1 MTMKFKDEIDK
12 DVENLKNEY
21 FNAVRNEEDQEVVE
35 NKYAEYMNAF
45 SQSLHDKVLKE
56 ARDEVHNTTTDKQ
69 VRMNRGENILTAEEN
84 RFFSNLVEDEAN
96 LDTYKEELILP
107 ESTVLRVFEDMQ
119 EQRPL
124 LSKINFQ
131 LAGVK
136 TRIIAGDPDGAAMW
150 GEIFGKIQGQIQAN
164 FKEYTFS
171 QNKLTAFAIVPKD
184 LLAFGPEWIERYV
197 RMQLAEAMGT
207 KLEEGI
213 VKGNGSV
220 QNQPVGLIK
229 DMVKDDDGNITSV
242 ADKTEKGTLTFADAK
257 TTVLELSK
265 LMNSLSV
272 KENGKRINVSGKVS
286 LLVNPD
292 QLFAIQAKYTIQ
304 NATGQ
309 WVTSLPFN
317 LDIVPSEFV
326 ETGKIIAF
334 VPSRYYAMYKGAT
347 QVREYGEV
355 LALEDA
361 NVYIAK
367 QYAHGMPDDNKVA
380 EVYTFEEV
388 TVTEDAPEE
397 TPEDVGA

>member
-1 MTMKFKDEIDK
+1 MTMKFKDSINK

-21 FNAVRNEEDQEVVE
+21 FEAVRNDADSETIE
-35 NKYAEYMNAF
+35 NKYAEYMAAF
-45 SQSLHDKVLKE
+45 SSNLHD
-56 ARDEVHNTTTDKQ
+56 
-69 VRMNRGENILTAEEN
+69 NILKDAREEALN
-84 RFFSNLVEDEAN
+84 ANTDEQVLMKRGQNVLTSEEKRFFTNLVEDDAN
-96 LDTYKEELILP
+96 LDTYKEEIILP
-107 ESTVLRVFEDMQ
+107 ETTVSRVFEDMQ
-119 EQRPL
+119 SERPL

-131 LAGVK
+131 IAGIK

-164 FKEYTFS
+164 FREYTFS

-184 LLAFGPEWIERYV
+184 LLDFGPEWVERYV
-197 RMQLAEAMGT
+197 RLQLAEAMGA

-213 VKGNGSV
+213 VKGNGPV

-229 DMVKDDDGNITSV
+229 NMVKDESGNITSV
-242 ADKTEKGTLTFADAK
+242 KDKTEKGKLTFADAK
-257 TTVLELSK
+257 TTVTELSN

-304 NATGQ
+304 NANGQ

-317 LDIVPSEFV
+317 LDILPSEFV
-326 ETGKIIAF
+326 EKGKIIAF

-347 QVREYGEV
+347 QIREYGEV

-380 EVYTFEEV
+380 EVYSFSDVVASDSEES
-388 TVTEDAPEE
+388 
-397 TPEDVGA
+397 DVGA

>member
-1 MTMKFKDEIDK
+1 MVVKFKDDIENNVDK
-12 DVENLKNEY
+12 LKNEY
-21 FNAVRNEEDQEVVE
+21 FEAVRNDADPETIE
-35 NKYAEYMNAF
+35 NKYAEYMAAF
-45 SQSLHDKVLKE
+45 SSNLHD
-56 ARDEVHNTTTDKQ
+56 
-69 VRMNRGENILTAEEN
+69 NILKDAREEALN
-84 RFFSNLVEDEAN
+84 ANTDEQVLMKRGQNVLTSEEKRFFTNLVEDDAN
-96 LDTYKEELILP
+96 LDTYKEEIILP
-107 ESTVLRVFEDMQ
+107 ETTVSRVFEDMQ
-119 EQRPL
+119 SERPL

-131 LAGVK
+131 IAGIK

-164 FKEYTFS
+164 FREYTFS

-184 LLAFGPEWIERYV
+184 LLDFGPEWVERYV
-197 RMQLAEAMGT
+197 RLQLAEAMGA

-213 VKGNGSV
+213 VKGNGPV

-229 DMVKDDDGNITSV
+229 DMVKDDSGNITSV
-242 ADKTEKGTLTFADAK
+242 KDKTEKGKLTFADAK
-257 TTVLELSK
+257 TTVTELSN

-272 KENGKRINVSGKVS
+272 KEDGKRINISGKVS

-292 QLFAIQAKYTIQ
+292 QLFAIQAKYTVQ
-304 NATGQ
+304 NANGQ

-317 LDIVPSEFV
+317 LDILPSEFV
-326 ETGKIIAF
+326 EKGKIIAF

-347 QVREYGEV
+347 QIREYGEV

-380 EVYTFEEV
+380 EVYSFS
-388 TVTEDAPEE
+388 
-397 TPEDVGA
+397 DVVVAESDESDLSA

>member
-1 MTMKFKDEIDK
+1 MVVKFKDDIENNVDK
-12 DVENLKNEY
+12 LKNEY
-21 FNAVRNEEDQEVVE
+21 FEAVRNDADPETIE
-35 NKYAEYMNAF
+35 NKYAEYMAAF
-45 SQSLHDKVLKE
+45 SSNLHD
-56 ARDEVHNTTTDKQ
+56 
-69 VRMNRGENILTAEEN
+69 NILKDAREEALN
-84 RFFSNLVEDEAN
+84 ANTDEQVLMKRGQNVLTSEEKRFFTNLVEDDAN
-96 LDTYKEELILP
+96 LDTYKEEIILP
-107 ESTVLRVFEDMQ
+107 ETTVSRVFEDMQ
-119 EQRPL
+119 SERPL

-131 LAGVK
+131 IAGIK

-164 FKEYTFS
+164 FREYTFS

-184 LLAFGPEWIERYV
+184 LLDFGPEWVERYV
-197 RMQLAEAMGT
+197 RLQLAEAMGA

-213 VKGNGSV
+213 VKGNGPV

-229 DMVKDDDGNITSV
+229 DMVKDDSGNITSV
-242 ADKTEKGTLTFADAK
+242 KDKTEKGKLTFADAK
-257 TTVLELSK
+257 TTVTELSN

-272 KENGKRINVSGKVS
+272 KEDGKRINISGKVS

-304 NATGQ
+304 NANGQ

-317 LDIVPSEFV
+317 LDILPSEFV
-326 ETGKIIAF
+326 EKGKIIAF

-347 QVREYGEV
+347 QIREYGEV

-367 QYAHGMPDDNKVA
+367 QYAHGMPDDDKVA
-380 EVYTFEEV
+380 EVYSFS
-388 TVTEDAPEE
+388 
-397 TPEDVGA
+397 DVVVAESDESDLSA

>member
-1 MTMKFKDEIDK
+1 
-12 DVENLKNEY
+12 LKNEY
-21 FNAVRNEEDQEVVE
+21 FEAVRNDADPETIE
-35 NKYAEYMNAF
+35 NKYAEYMAAF
-45 SQSLHDKVLKE
+45 SSNLHD
-56 ARDEVHNTTTDKQ
+56 
-69 VRMNRGENILTAEEN
+69 NILKDAREEALN
-84 RFFSNLVEDEAN
+84 ANTDEQVLMKRGQNVLTSEEKRFFTNLVEDDAN
-96 LDTYKEELILP
+96 LDTYKEEIILP
-107 ESTVLRVFEDMQ
+107 ETTVSRVFEDMQ
-119 EQRPL
+119 SERPL

-131 LAGVK
+131 IAGIK

-164 FKEYTFS
+164 FREYTFS

-184 LLAFGPEWIERYV
+184 LLDFGPEWVERYV
-197 RMQLAEAMGT
+197 RLQLAEAMGA

-213 VKGNGSV
+213 VKGNGPV

-229 DMVKDDDGNITSV
+229 DMVKDDSGNITSV
-242 ADKTEKGTLTFADAK
+242 KDKTEKGKLTFADAK
-257 TTVLELSK
+257 TTVTELSN

-272 KENGKRINVSGKVS
+272 KEDGKRINISGKVS

-304 NATGQ
+304 NANGQ

-317 LDIVPSEFV
+317 LDILPSEFV
-326 ETGKIIAF
+326 EKGKIIAF

-347 QVREYGEV
+347 QIREYGEV

-380 EVYTFEEV
+380 EVYSFS
-388 TVTEDAPEE
+388 
-397 TPEDVGA
+397 DVVVAESDESDLSA

>member
-1 MTMKFKDEIDK
+1 M
-12 DVENLKNEY
+12 
-21 FNAVRNEEDQEVVE
+21 
-35 NKYAEYMNAF
+35 
-45 SQSLHDKVLKE
+45 QSE
-56 ARDEVHNTTTDKQ
+56 
-69 VRMNRGENILTAEEN
+69 
-84 RFFSNLVEDEAN
+84 
-96 LDTYKEELILP
+96 
-107 ESTVLRVFEDMQ
+107 
-119 EQRPL
+119 RPL

-131 LAGVK
+131 IAGIK

-164 FKEYTFS
+164 FREYTFS

-184 LLAFGPEWIERYV
+184 LLDFGPEWVERYV
-197 RMQLAEAMGT
+197 RLQLAEAMGA

-213 VKGNGSV
+213 VKGNGPV

-229 DMVKDDDGNITSV
+229 DMVKDESGNITSV
-242 ADKTEKGTLTFADAK
+242 KDKTEKGKLTFADAK
-257 TTVLELSK
+257 TTVTELSN

-272 KENGKRINVSGKVS
+272 KENGKRINISGKVS

-304 NATGQ
+304 NANGQ

-317 LDIVPSEFV
+317 LDILPSEFV
-326 ETGKIIAF
+326 EKGKIIAF

-347 QVREYGEV
+347 QIREYGEV

-380 EVYTFEEV
+380 EVYSFSDVVASDSEES
-388 TVTEDAPEE
+388 
-397 TPEDVGA
+397 DVGA

>member
-1 MTMKFKDEIDK
+1 MVVKFKNDIKNNVDE
-12 DVENLKNEY
+12 LKNEY
-21 FNAVRNEEDQEVVE
+21 FEAVRNDADPETIE
-35 NKYAEYMNAF
+35 NKYSEYMAAF
-45 SQSLHDKVLKE
+45 SSNLYDDILKE
-56 ARDEVHNTTTDKQ
+56 AREEVSNANADEQVLMKRGHN
-69 VRMNRGENILTAEEN
+69 VLTSEEK
-84 RFFSNLVEDEAN
+84 RFFTNLVEDDAN
-96 LDTYKEELILP
+96 LDTYKEEIILP
-107 ESTVLRVFEDMQ
+107 ETTVSRVFEDMQ
-119 EQRPL
+119 SERPL

-131 LAGVK
+131 IAGIK

-164 FKEYTFS
+164 FREYTFS

-184 LLAFGPEWIERYV
+184 LLDFGPEWVERYV
-197 RMQLAEAMGT
+197 RLQLAEAMGA

-213 VKGNGSV
+213 VKGNGPV

-229 DMVKDDDGNITSV
+229 DMVKDESGNITSV
-242 ADKTEKGTLTFADAK
+242 KDKTEKGKLTFADAK
-257 TTVLELSK
+257 TTVTELSK

-304 NATGQ
+304 NANGQ

-317 LDIVPSEFV
+317 LDILPSEFV
-326 ETGKIIAF
+326 EKEKIIAF

-347 QVREYGEV
+347 QIREYGEV

-380 EVYTFEEV
+380 EIYSFS
-388 TVTEDAPEE
+388 
-397 TPEDVGA
+397 DVVVSESDSSDVSA

>member
-1 MTMKFKDEIDK
+1 MTMKFKDSINK

-21 FNAVRNEEDQEVVE
+21 FEAVRNDADSETIE
-35 NKYAEYMNAF
+35 NKYAEYMAAF
-45 SQSLHDKVLKE
+45 SSNLHD
-56 ARDEVHNTTTDKQ
+56 
-69 VRMNRGENILTAEEN
+69 NILKDAREEALN
-84 RFFSNLVEDEAN
+84 ANTDEQVLMKRGQNVLTSEEKRFFTNLVEDDAN
-96 LDTYKEELILP
+96 LDTYKEEIILP
-107 ESTVLRVFEDMQ
+107 ETTVSRVFEDMQ
-119 EQRPL
+119 SERPL

-131 LAGVK
+131 IAGIK

-164 FKEYTFS
+164 FREYTFS

-184 LLAFGPEWIERYV
+184 LLDFGPEWVERYV
-197 RMQLAEAMGT
+197 RLQLAEAMGA

-213 VKGNGSV
+213 VKGNGPV

-229 DMVKDDDGNITSV
+229 DMVKYESGNITSV
-242 ADKTEKGTLTFADAK
+242 KDKTEKGKLTFVDAK
-257 TTVLELSK
+257 TTVTELSN

-272 KENGKRINVSGKVS
+272 KENGKRINISGKVS

-304 NATGQ
+304 NANGQ

-317 LDIVPSEFV
+317 LDILPSEFV
-326 ETGKIIAF
+326 EKGKIIAF

-347 QVREYGEV
+347 QIREYGEV

-380 EVYTFEEV
+380 EVYSFSDVVASDSEES
-388 TVTEDAPEE
+388 
-397 TPEDVGA
+397 DVGA

>member
-1 MTMKFKDEIDK
+1 MTMKFKDSINK

-21 FNAVRNEEDQEVVE
+21 FEAVRNDADSETIE
-35 NKYAEYMNAF
+35 NKYAEYMAAF
-45 SQSLHDKVLKE
+45 SSNLHD
-56 ARDEVHNTTTDKQ
+56 
-69 VRMNRGENILTAEEN
+69 NILKDAREEALN
-84 RFFSNLVEDEAN
+84 ANTDEQVLMKRGQNVLTSEEKRFFTNLVEDDAN
-96 LDTYKEELILP
+96 LDTYKEEIILP
-107 ESTVLRVFEDMQ
+107 ETTVSRVFEDMQ
-119 EQRPL
+119 SERPL

-131 LAGVK
+131 IAGIK

-150 GEIFGKIQGQIQAN
+150 GEIFGKIQGQIQAE
-164 FKEYTFS
+164 FREYTFS

-184 LLAFGPEWIERYV
+184 LLDFGPEWVERYV
-197 RMQLAEAMGT
+197 RLQLAEAMGA

-213 VKGNGSV
+213 VKGNGPV

-229 DMVKDDDGNITSV
+229 DMVKDDSGNITSV
-242 ADKTEKGTLTFADAK
+242 KDKTEKGKLTFADAK
-257 TTVLELSK
+257 TTVTELSN

-272 KENGKRINVSGKVS
+272 KENGKRINISGKVS

-304 NATGQ
+304 NANGQ

-317 LDIVPSEFV
+317 LDILPSEFV
-326 ETGKIIAF
+326 EKGKIIAF

-347 QVREYGEV
+347 QIREYGEV

-380 EVYTFEEV
+380 EVYSFSDVVASDSEES
-388 TVTEDAPEE
+388 
-397 TPEDVGA
+397 DVGA

>member
-1 MTMKFKDEIDK
+1 MVVKFKDDIENNVDK
-12 DVENLKNEY
+12 LKNEY
-21 FNAVRNEEDQEVVE
+21 FEAVRNDADPETIE
-35 NKYAEYMNAF
+35 NKYAEYMAAF
-45 SQSLHDKVLKE
+45 SSNLHD
-56 ARDEVHNTTTDKQ
+56 
-69 VRMNRGENILTAEEN
+69 NILKDAREEALN
-84 RFFSNLVEDEAN
+84 ANTDEQVLMKRGQNVLTSEEKRFFTNLVEDDAN
-96 LDTYKEELILP
+96 LDTYKEEIILP
-107 ESTVLRVFEDMQ
+107 ETTVSRVFEDMQ
-119 EQRPL
+119 SERPL

-131 LAGVK
+131 IAGIK

-164 FKEYTFS
+164 FHEYTFS

-184 LLAFGPEWIERYV
+184 LLDFGPEWVERYV
-197 RMQLAEAMGT
+197 RLQLAEAMGA

-213 VKGNGSV
+213 VKGNGPV

-229 DMVKDDDGNITSV
+229 DMVKDDSGNITSV
-242 ADKTEKGTLTFADAK
+242 KDKTEKGKLTFADAK
-257 TTVLELSK
+257 TTVTELSN

-272 KENGKRINVSGKVS
+272 KEDGKRINISGKVS

-304 NATGQ
+304 NANGQ

-317 LDIVPSEFV
+317 LDILPSEFV
-326 ETGKIIAF
+326 EKGKIIAF

-347 QVREYGEV
+347 QIREYGEV

-380 EVYTFEEV
+380 EVYSFS
-388 TVTEDAPEE
+388 
-397 TPEDVGA
+397 DVVVAESDESDLSA

>member
-1 MTMKFKDEIDK
+1 MTMKFKDSINK

-21 FNAVRNEEDQEVVE
+21 FEAVRNDADSETIE
-35 NKYAEYMNAF
+35 NKYAEYMAAF
-45 SQSLHDKVLKE
+45 SSNLHD
-56 ARDEVHNTTTDKQ
+56 
-69 VRMNRGENILTAEEN
+69 NILKDAREEALN
-84 RFFSNLVEDEAN
+84 ANTDEQVLMKRGQNVLTSEEKRFFTNLVEDDAN
-96 LDTYKEELILP
+96 LDAYKEEIILP
-107 ESTVLRVFEDMQ
+107 ETTVSRVFEDMQ
-119 EQRPL
+119 SERPL

-131 LAGVK
+131 IAGIK

-164 FKEYTFS
+164 FREYTFS

-184 LLAFGPEWIERYV
+184 LLDFGPEWVERYV
-197 RMQLAEAMGT
+197 RLQLAEAMGA

-213 VKGNGSV
+213 VKGNGPV

-229 DMVKDDDGNITSV
+229 DMVKDDSGNITSV
-242 ADKTEKGTLTFADAK
+242 KDKTEKGKLTFADAK
-257 TTVLELSK
+257 TTVTELSN

-272 KENGKRINVSGKVS
+272 KEDGKRINISGKVS

-304 NATGQ
+304 NANGQ

-317 LDIVPSEFV
+317 LDILPSEFV
-326 ETGKIIAF
+326 EKGKIIAF

-347 QVREYGEV
+347 QIREYGEV

-380 EVYTFEEV
+380 EVYSFSDVVASDSEES
-388 TVTEDAPEE
+388 
-397 TPEDVGA
+397 DVGA

>member
-1 MTMKFKDEIDK
+1 MTMKFKDSINK

-21 FNAVRNEEDQEVVE
+21 FEAVRNDADSETIE
-35 NKYAEYMNAF
+35 NKYAEYMAAF
-45 SQSLHDKVLKE
+45 SSNLHD
-56 ARDEVHNTTTDKQ
+56 
-69 VRMNRGENILTAEEN
+69 NILKDAREEALN
-84 RFFSNLVEDEAN
+84 ANTDEQVLMKRGQNVLTFEEKRFFTNLVEDDAN
-96 LDTYKEELILP
+96 LDTYKEEIILP
-107 ESTVLRVFEDMQ
+107 ETTVSRVFEDMQ
-119 EQRPL
+119 SERPL

-131 LAGVK
+131 IAGIK

-164 FKEYTFS
+164 FREYTFS

-184 LLAFGPEWIERYV
+184 LLDFGPEWVERYV
-197 RMQLAEAMGT
+197 RLQLAEAMGA

-213 VKGNGSV
+213 VKGNGPV

-229 DMVKDDDGNITSV
+229 DMVKDDSGNITSV
-242 ADKTEKGTLTFADAK
+242 KDKVEKGKLTFADAK
-257 TTVLELSK
+257 TTVTELSN

-272 KENGKRINVSGKVS
+272 KENGKRINISGKVS

-304 NATGQ
+304 NANGQ

-317 LDIVPSEFV
+317 LDILPSEFV
-326 ETGKIIAF
+326 EKGKIIAF

-347 QVREYGEV
+347 QIREYGEV

-380 EVYTFEEV
+380 EVYSFSDV
-388 TVTEDAPEE
+388 VASDSEDSGL
-397 TPEDVGA
+397 GA

>member
-1 MTMKFKDEIDK
+1 MVVKFKDDIENNVDK
-12 DVENLKNEY
+12 LKNEY
-21 FNAVRNEEDQEVVE
+21 FEAVRNDADPETIE
-35 NKYAEYMNAF
+35 NKYAEYMAAF
-45 SQSLHDKVLKE
+45 SSNLHD
-56 ARDEVHNTTTDKQ
+56 
-69 VRMNRGENILTAEEN
+69 NILKDAREEALN
-84 RFFSNLVEDEAN
+84 ANTDEQVLMKRGQNVLTSEEKRFFTNLVEDDAN
-96 LDTYKEELILP
+96 LDTYKEAIILP
-107 ESTVLRVFEDMQ
+107 ETTVSRVFEDMQ
-119 EQRPL
+119 SERPL

-131 LAGVK
+131 IAGIK

-164 FKEYTFS
+164 FREYTFS

-184 LLAFGPEWIERYV
+184 LLDFGPEWVERYV
-197 RMQLAEAMGT
+197 RLQLAEAMGA

-213 VKGNGSV
+213 VKGNGPV

-229 DMVKDDDGNITSV
+229 DMVKDDSGNITSV
-242 ADKTEKGTLTFADAK
+242 KDKTEKGKLTFADAK
-257 TTVLELSK
+257 TTVTELSN

-272 KENGKRINVSGKVS
+272 KEDGKRINISGKVS

-304 NATGQ
+304 NANGQ

-317 LDIVPSEFV
+317 LDILPSEFV
-326 ETGKIIAF
+326 EKGKIIAF

-347 QVREYGEV
+347 QIREYGEV

-380 EVYTFEEV
+380 EVYSFS
-388 TVTEDAPEE
+388 
-397 TPEDVGA
+397 DVVVAESDESDLSA

>member
-1 MTMKFKDEIDK
+1 MVVKFKDDIENNVDK
-12 DVENLKNEY
+12 LKNEY
-21 FNAVRNEEDQEVVE
+21 FEAVRNDADPETIE
-35 NKYAEYMNAF
+35 NKYAEYMAAF
-45 SQSLHDKVLKE
+45 SSNLHD
-56 ARDEVHNTTTDKQ
+56 
-69 VRMNRGENILTAEEN
+69 NILKDAREEALN
-84 RFFSNLVEDEAN
+84 ANTDEQVLMKRGQNVLTSEEKRFFTNLVEDDAN
-96 LDTYKEELILP
+96 LDTYKEEIILP
-107 ESTVLRVFEDMQ
+107 ETTVSRVFEDMQ
-119 EQRPL
+119 SERPL

-131 LAGVK
+131 IAGIK

-164 FKEYTFS
+164 FREYTFS

-184 LLAFGPEWIERYV
+184 LLDFGPEWVERYV
-197 RMQLAEAMGT
+197 RLQLAEAMGA

-213 VKGNGSV
+213 VKGNGPV
-220 QNQPVGLIK
+220 QKQPVGLIK
-229 DMVKDDDGNITSV
+229 DMVKDDSGNITSV
-242 ADKTEKGTLTFADAK
+242 KDKTEKGKLTFADAK
-257 TTVLELSK
+257 TTVTELSN

-272 KENGKRINVSGKVS
+272 KEDGKRINISGKVS

-304 NATGQ
+304 NANGQ

-317 LDIVPSEFV
+317 LDILPSEFV
-326 ETGKIIAF
+326 EKGKIIAF

-347 QVREYGEV
+347 QIREYGEV

-380 EVYTFEEV
+380 EVYSFS
-388 TVTEDAPEE
+388 
-397 TPEDVGA
+397 DVVVAESDESDLSA

>member
-1 MTMKFKDEIDK
+1 MVVKFKDDIENNVDK
-12 DVENLKNEY
+12 LKNEY
-21 FNAVRNEEDQEVVE
+21 FEAVRNDADPETIE
-35 NKYAEYMNAF
+35 NKYAEYMAAF
-45 SQSLHDKVLKE
+45 SSNLHD
-56 ARDEVHNTTTDKQ
+56 
-69 VRMNRGENILTAEEN
+69 NILKDAREEALN
-84 RFFSNLVEDEAN
+84 ANTDEQVLMKRGQNVLTSEEKRFFTNLVEDDAN
-96 LDTYKEELILP
+96 LDTYKEEIILP
-107 ESTVLRVFEDMQ
+107 ETTVSRVFEDMQ
-119 EQRPL
+119 SERPL

-131 LAGVK
+131 IAGIK

-164 FKEYTFS
+164 FHEYTFS

-184 LLAFGPEWIERYV
+184 LLDFGPEWVERYV
-197 RMQLAEAMGT
+197 RLQLAEAMGA

-213 VKGNGSV
+213 VKGNGPV

-229 DMVKDDDGNITSV
+229 DMVKDDSGNITSV
-242 ADKTEKGTLTFADAK
+242 KDKTEKGKLTFADAK
-257 TTVLELSK
+257 TTVTELSN

-272 KENGKRINVSGKVS
+272 KEDGKRINISGKVS

-304 NATGQ
+304 NANGQ

-317 LDIVPSEFV
+317 LDILPSEFV
-326 ETGKIIAF
+326 EKGKIIAF

-347 QVREYGEV
+347 QIREYGEA

-380 EVYTFEEV
+380 EVYSFS
-388 TVTEDAPEE
+388 
-397 TPEDVGA
+397 DVVVAESDESDLSA

>member
-1 MTMKFKDEIDK
+1 MVVKFKDDIENNVDK
-12 DVENLKNEY
+12 LKNEY
-21 FNAVRNEEDQEVVE
+21 FEAVRNDADPETIE
-35 NKYAEYMNAF
+35 NKYAEYMAAF
-45 SQSLHDKVLKE
+45 SSNLHD
-56 ARDEVHNTTTDKQ
+56 
-69 VRMNRGENILTAEEN
+69 NILKDAREEALN
-84 RFFSNLVEDEAN
+84 ANTDEQVLMKRGQNVLTSEEKRFFTNLVEDDAN
-96 LDTYKEELILP
+96 LDTYKEEIILP
-107 ESTVLRVFEDMQ
+107 ETTVSRVFEDMQ
-119 EQRPL
+119 SERPL

-131 LAGVK
+131 IAGIK

-164 FKEYTFS
+164 FREYTFS

-184 LLAFGPEWIERYV
+184 LLDFGPEWVERYV
-197 RMQLAEAMGT
+197 RLQLAEAMGA

-213 VKGNGSV
+213 VKGNGPV

-229 DMVKDDDGNITSV
+229 DMVKDDSGNITSV
-242 ADKTEKGTLTFADAK
+242 KDKTEKGKLTFADAK
-257 TTVLELSK
+257 TTVTELSN

-272 KENGKRINVSGKVS
+272 KEDGKRINISGKVS

-304 NATGQ
+304 NANGQ

-317 LDIVPSEFV
+317 LDILPSEFV
-326 ETGKIIAF
+326 EKGKIIAF

-347 QVREYGEV
+347 QIREYGEV

-380 EVYTFEEV
+380 EVYSFSDV
-388 TVTEDAPEE
+388 VVTESDESDLSA
-397 TPEDVGA
+397 

>member
-1 MTMKFKDEIDK
+1 MVVKFKDDIENNVDK
-12 DVENLKNEY
+12 LKNEY
-21 FNAVRNEEDQEVVE
+21 FEAVRNDADPETIE
-35 NKYAEYMNAF
+35 NKYAEYMAAF
-45 SQSLHDKVLKE
+45 SSNLHD
-56 ARDEVHNTTTDKQ
+56 
-69 VRMNRGENILTAEEN
+69 NILKDAREEALN
-84 RFFSNLVEDEAN
+84 ANTDEQVLMKRGQNVLTSEEKRFFTNLVEDDAN
-96 LDTYKEELILP
+96 LDTYKEEIILP
-107 ESTVLRVFEDMQ
+107 ETTVSRVFEDMQ
-119 EQRPL
+119 SERPL

-131 LAGVK
+131 IAGIK

-164 FKEYTFS
+164 FREYTFS

-184 LLAFGPEWIERYV
+184 LLDFGPEWVERYV
-197 RMQLAEAMGT
+197 RLQLAEAMGA

-213 VKGNGSV
+213 VKGTGPV

-229 DMVKDDDGNITSV
+229 DMVKDDSGNITSV
-242 ADKTEKGTLTFADAK
+242 KDKTEKGKLTFADAK
-257 TTVLELSK
+257 TTVTELSN

-272 KENGKRINVSGKVS
+272 KEDGKRINISGKVS

-304 NATGQ
+304 NANGQ

-317 LDIVPSEFV
+317 LDILPSEFV
-326 ETGKIIAF
+326 EKGKIIAF

-347 QVREYGEV
+347 QIREYGEV

-380 EVYTFEEV
+380 EVYSFS
-388 TVTEDAPEE
+388 
-397 TPEDVGA
+397 DVVVAESDESDLSA

>member
-1 MTMKFKDEIDK
+1 MVVKFKDDIENNVDK
-12 DVENLKNEY
+12 LKNEY
-21 FNAVRNEEDQEVVE
+21 FEAVRNDADPETIE
-35 NKYAEYMNAF
+35 NKYAEYMAAF
-45 SQSLHDKVLKE
+45 SSNLHD
-56 ARDEVHNTTTDKQ
+56 
-69 VRMNRGENILTAEEN
+69 NILKDAREEALN
-84 RFFSNLVEDEAN
+84 ANTDEQVLMKRGQNVLTSEEKRFFTNLVEDDAN
-96 LDTYKEELILP
+96 LDTYKEEIILP
-107 ESTVLRVFEDMQ
+107 ETTVSRVFEDMQ
-119 EQRPL
+119 SERPL

-131 LAGVK
+131 IAGIK

-164 FKEYTFS
+164 FREYTFS

-184 LLAFGPEWIERYV
+184 LLDFGPEWVERYV
-197 RMQLAEAMGT
+197 RLQLAEAMGA

-213 VKGNGSV
+213 VKGNGPV

-229 DMVKDDDGNITSV
+229 DMVKDDSGNIISV
-242 ADKTEKGTLTFADAK
+242 KDKTEKGKLTFADAK
-257 TTVLELSK
+257 TTVTELSN

-272 KENGKRINVSGKVS
+272 KEDGKRINISGKVS

-304 NATGQ
+304 NANGQ

-317 LDIVPSEFV
+317 LDILPSEFV
-326 ETGKIIAF
+326 EKGKIIAF

-347 QVREYGEV
+347 QIREYGEV

-380 EVYTFEEV
+380 EVYSFS
-388 TVTEDAPEE
+388 
-397 TPEDVGA
+397 DVVVAESDESDLSA

>member
-1 MTMKFKDEIDK
+1 MTMKFKDSINK

-21 FNAVRNEEDQEVVE
+21 FEAVRNDADSETIE
-35 NKYAEYMNAF
+35 NKYAEYMAAF
-45 SQSLHDKVLKE
+45 SSNLHD
-56 ARDEVHNTTTDKQ
+56 
-69 VRMNRGENILTAEEN
+69 NILKDAREEALN
-84 RFFSNLVEDEAN
+84 ANTDEQVLMKRGQNVLTSEEKRFFTNLVEDDAN
-96 LDTYKEELILP
+96 LDTYKEEIILP
-107 ESTVLRVFEDMQ
+107 ETTVSRVFEDMQ
-119 EQRPL
+119 SERPL

-131 LAGVK
+131 IAGIK

-164 FKEYTFS
+164 FREYTFS

-184 LLAFGPEWIERYV
+184 LLDFGPEWVEHYV
-197 RMQLAEAMGT
+197 RLQLAEAMGA

-213 VKGNGSV
+213 VKGNGPV

-229 DMVKDDDGNITSV
+229 DMVKDESGNITSV
-242 ADKTEKGTLTFADAK
+242 KDKTEKGKLTFVDAK
-257 TTVLELSK
+257 TTVTELSN

-272 KENGKRINVSGKVS
+272 KENGKRINISGKVS

-304 NATGQ
+304 NANGQ

-317 LDIVPSEFV
+317 LDILPSEFV
-326 ETGKIIAF
+326 EKGKIIAF

-347 QVREYGEV
+347 QIREYGEV

-380 EVYTFEEV
+380 EVYSFSDVVASDSEES
-388 TVTEDAPEE
+388 
-397 TPEDVGA
+397 DVGA

>member
-1 MTMKFKDEIDK
+1 
-12 DVENLKNEY
+12 
-21 FNAVRNEEDQEVVE
+21 AVRNDADPETIE
-35 NKYAEYMNAF
+35 NKYAEYMAAF
-45 SQSLHDKVLKE
+45 SSNLHD
-56 ARDEVHNTTTDKQ
+56 
-69 VRMNRGENILTAEEN
+69 NILKDAREEALN
-84 RFFSNLVEDEAN
+84 ANTDEQVLMKRGQNVLTSEEKRFFTNLVEDDAN
-96 LDTYKEELILP
+96 LDTYKEEIILP
-107 ESTVLRVFEDMQ
+107 ETTVSRVFEDMQ
-119 EQRPL
+119 SERPL

-131 LAGVK
+131 IAGIK

-164 FKEYTFS
+164 FREYTFS

-184 LLAFGPEWIERYV
+184 LLDFGPEWVERYV
-197 RMQLAEAMGT
+197 RLQLAEAMGA

-213 VKGNGSV
+213 VKGKGPV

-229 DMVKDDDGNITSV
+229 DMVKDDSGNITSV
-242 ADKTEKGTLTFADAK
+242 KDKTEKGKLTFADAK
-257 TTVLELSK
+257 TTVTELSN

-272 KENGKRINVSGKVS
+272 KEDGKRINISGKVS

-304 NATGQ
+304 NANGQ

-317 LDIVPSEFV
+317 LDILPSEFV
-326 ETGKIIAF
+326 EKGKIIAF

-347 QVREYGEV
+347 QIREYGEV

-380 EVYTFEEV
+380 EVYSFS
-388 TVTEDAPEE
+388 
-397 TPEDVGA
+397 DVVVAESDESDLSA

>member
-1 MTMKFKDEIDK
+1 MTMKFKDTINK

-45 SQSLHDKVLKE
+45 SQSLHDEVLKE

-164 FKEYTFS
+164 FREYTFS

-184 LLAFGPEWIERYV
+184 LLTFGPEWIERYV

-257 TTVLELSK
+257 TTVSELSK

-388 TVTEDAPEE
+388 TVTEDVSEE

>member
-1 MTMKFKDEIDK
+1 MVVKFKDDIENNVDK
-12 DVENLKNEY
+12 LKNEY
-21 FNAVRNEEDQEVVE
+21 FEAVRNDADPETIE
-35 NKYAEYMNAF
+35 NKYAEYMAAF
-45 SQSLHDKVLKE
+45 SSNLHD
-56 ARDEVHNTTTDKQ
+56 
-69 VRMNRGENILTAEEN
+69 NILKDAREEALN
-84 RFFSNLVEDEAN
+84 ANTDEQVLMKRGQNVLTSEEKRFFTNLVEDDAN
-96 LDTYKEELILP
+96 LDTYKEEIILP
-107 ESTVLRVFEDMQ
+107 ETTVSRVFEDMQ
-119 EQRPL
+119 SERPL

-131 LAGVK
+131 IAGIK

-164 FKEYTFS
+164 FREYTFS

-184 LLAFGPEWIERYV
+184 LLDFGPEWVERYV
-197 RMQLAEAMGT
+197 RLQLAEAMGA

-213 VKGNGSV
+213 VKGNGPV

-229 DMVKDDDGNITSV
+229 DMVKDDSGNITSV
-242 ADKTEKGTLTFADAK
+242 KDKTEKGKLTFADAK
-257 TTVLELSK
+257 TTVTELSN

-272 KENGKRINVSGKVS
+272 KEDGKRINISGKVS

-292 QLFAIQAKYTIQ
+292 QLFVIQAKYTIQ
-304 NATGQ
+304 NANGQ

-317 LDIVPSEFV
+317 LDILPSEFV
-326 ETGKIIAF
+326 EKGKIIAF

-347 QVREYGEV
+347 QIREYGEV

-380 EVYTFEEV
+380 EVYSFS
-388 TVTEDAPEE
+388 
-397 TPEDVGA
+397 DVVVAESDESDLSA

>member
-1 MTMKFKDEIDK
+1 MVVKFKDDIENNVDK
-12 DVENLKNEY
+12 LKNEY
-21 FNAVRNEEDQEVVE
+21 FEAVRNDADPETIE
-35 NKYAEYMNAF
+35 NKYAEYMAAF
-45 SQSLHDKVLKE
+45 SSNLHD
-56 ARDEVHNTTTDKQ
+56 
-69 VRMNRGENILTAEEN
+69 NILKDAREEALN
-84 RFFSNLVEDEAN
+84 ANTDEQVLMKRGQNVLTSEEKRFFTNLVEDDAN
-96 LDTYKEELILP
+96 LDTYKEEIILP
-107 ESTVLRVFEDMQ
+107 ETTVSRVFEDMQ
-119 EQRPL
+119 SERPL

-131 LAGVK
+131 IAGIK

-150 GEIFGKIQGQIQAN
+150 GEIFGEIQGQIQAN
-164 FKEYTFS
+164 FREYTFS

-184 LLAFGPEWIERYV
+184 LLDFGPEWVERYV
-197 RMQLAEAMGT
+197 RLQLAEAMGA

-213 VKGNGSV
+213 VKGNGPV

-229 DMVKDDDGNITSV
+229 DMVKDDSGNITSV
-242 ADKTEKGTLTFADAK
+242 KDKTEKGKLTFADAK
-257 TTVLELSK
+257 TTVTELSN

-272 KENGKRINVSGKVS
+272 KEDGKRINISGKVS

-304 NATGQ
+304 NANGQ

-317 LDIVPSEFV
+317 LDILPSEFV
-326 ETGKIIAF
+326 EKGKIIAF

-347 QVREYGEV
+347 QIREYGEV

-380 EVYTFEEV
+380 EVYSFS
-388 TVTEDAPEE
+388 
-397 TPEDVGA
+397 DVVVAESDESDLSA

>member
-1 MTMKFKDEIDK
+1 MVVKFKDDIENNVDK
-12 DVENLKNEY
+12 LKNEY
-21 FNAVRNEEDQEVVE
+21 FEAVRNDADPETIE
-35 NKYAEYMNAF
+35 NKYAEYMAAF
-45 SQSLHDKVLKE
+45 SSNLHD
-56 ARDEVHNTTTDKQ
+56 
-69 VRMNRGENILTAEEN
+69 NILKDAREEALN
-84 RFFSNLVEDEAN
+84 ANTDEQVLMKRGQNVLTSEEKRFFTNLVEDDAN
-96 LDTYKEELILP
+96 LDTYKEEIILP
-107 ESTVLRVFEDMQ
+107 ETTVSRVFEDMQ
-119 EQRPL
+119 SERPL

-131 LAGVK
+131 IAGIK
-136 TRIIAGDPDGAAMW
+136 TRVIAGDPDGAAMW

-164 FKEYTFS
+164 FREYTFS

-184 LLAFGPEWIERYV
+184 LLDFGPEWVERYV
-197 RMQLAEAMGT
+197 RLQLAEAMGA

-213 VKGNGSV
+213 VKGNGPV

-229 DMVKDDDGNITSV
+229 DMVKDESGNITSV
-242 ADKTEKGTLTFADAK
+242 KDKTEKGKLTFADAK
-257 TTVLELSK
+257 TTVSELSK

-272 KENGKRINVSGKVS
+272 KESGKRINISGKVS

-304 NATGQ
+304 NANGQ

-317 LDIVPSEFV
+317 LDILPSEFV
-326 ETGKIIAF
+326 EKGKIIAF

-347 QVREYGEV
+347 QIREYGEV

-380 EVYTFEEV
+380 EVYSFS
-388 TVTEDAPEE
+388 
-397 TPEDVGA
+397 DVVVAESDESDLSA

>member
-1 MTMKFKDEIDK
+1 MSIKFKDDIKNNVDK
-12 DVENLKNEY
+12 LKNEY
-21 FNAVRNEEDQEVVE
+21 FEAVRNDADSETIE
-35 NKYAEYMNAF
+35 NKYAEYMAAF
-45 SQSLHDKVLKE
+45 SSNLHD
-56 ARDEVHNTTTDKQ
+56 
-69 VRMNRGENILTAEEN
+69 NILKDAREEALN
-84 RFFSNLVEDEAN
+84 ANTDEQVLMKRGQNVLTSEEKRFFTNLVEDDAN
-96 LDTYKEELILP
+96 LDTYKEEIILP
-107 ESTVLRVFEDMQ
+107 ETTVSRVFEDMQ
-119 EQRPL
+119 SERPL

-131 LAGVK
+131 IAGIK

-164 FKEYTFS
+164 FREYTFS

-184 LLAFGPEWIERYV
+184 LLDFGPEWVERYV
-197 RMQLAEAMGT
+197 RLQLAEAMGA

-213 VKGNGSV
+213 VKGNGPV

-229 DMVKDDDGNITSV
+229 DMVKDDSGNITSV
-242 ADKTEKGTLTFADAK
+242 KDKTEKGKLTFADAK
-257 TTVLELSK
+257 TTVTELSN

-272 KENGKRINVSGKVS
+272 KENGKRINISGKVS

-304 NATGQ
+304 NANGQ

-317 LDIVPSEFV
+317 LDILPSEFV
-326 ETGKIIAF
+326 EKGKIIAF

-347 QVREYGEV
+347 QIREYGEV

-380 EVYTFEEV
+380 EVYSFSDVVASDSEES
-388 TVTEDAPEE
+388 
-397 TPEDVGA
+397 DVGA

>member
-1 MTMKFKDEIDK
+1 MVVKFKDDIENNVDK
-12 DVENLKNEY
+12 LKNEY
-21 FNAVRNEEDQEVVE
+21 FEAVRNDADPETIE
-35 NKYAEYMNAF
+35 NKYAEYMAAF
-45 SQSLHDKVLKE
+45 SSNLHD
-56 ARDEVHNTTTDKQ
+56 
-69 VRMNRGENILTAEEN
+69 NILKDAREEALN
-84 RFFSNLVEDEAN
+84 ANTDEQVLMKRGQNVLTSEEKRFFTNLVEDDAN
-96 LDTYKEELILP
+96 LDTYKEEIILP
-107 ESTVLRVFEDMQ
+107 ETTVSRVFEDMQ
-119 EQRPL
+119 SERPL

-131 LAGVK
+131 IAGIK

-164 FKEYTFS
+164 FREYTFS

-184 LLAFGPEWIERYV
+184 LLDFGPEWVERYV
-197 RMQLAEAMGT
+197 RLQLAEAMGA

-213 VKGNGSV
+213 VKGNGPV
-220 QNQPVGLIK
+220 QNQPIGLIK
-229 DMVKDDDGNITSV
+229 DMVKDDSGNITSV
-242 ADKTEKGTLTFADAK
+242 KDKTEKGKLTFADAK
-257 TTVLELSK
+257 TTVTELSN

-272 KENGKRINVSGKVS
+272 KEDGKRINISGKVS

-304 NATGQ
+304 NANGQ

-317 LDIVPSEFV
+317 LDILPSEFV
-326 ETGKIIAF
+326 EKGKIIAF

-347 QVREYGEV
+347 QIREYGEV

-380 EVYTFEEV
+380 EVYSFS
-388 TVTEDAPEE
+388 
-397 TPEDVGA
+397 DVVVAESDESDLSA

>member
-1 MTMKFKDEIDK
+1 MVVKFKDDIK
-12 DVENLKNEY
+12 NNVENLKNEY
-21 FNAVRNEEDQEVVE
+21 FEAVRNDADPETIE
-35 NKYAEYMNAF
+35 NKYAEYMAAF
-45 SQSLHDKVLKE
+45 SSNLHDNILKE
-56 ARDEVHNTTTDKQ
+56 AREEISNTNADERVLMERGHN
-69 VRMNRGENILTAEEN
+69 VLTSEEK
-84 RFFSNLVEDEAN
+84 RFFTNLVEDEAD
-96 LDTYKEELILP
+96 LDTYKEEVILP
-107 ESTVLRVFEDMQ
+107 ETTVLRVFEDMQ
-119 EQRPL
+119 SERPL

-131 LAGVK
+131 LSGIK
-136 TRIIAGDPDGAAMW
+136 TRIIAGDPEGAAMW

-164 FKEYTFS
+164 FREYTFS

-184 LLAFGPEWIERYV
+184 LLDFGPEWVERYV
-197 RMQLAEAMGT
+197 RLQLAEAMGA

-213 VKGNGSV
+213 VKGNGAV

-229 DMVKDDDGNITSV
+229 DMVKDEDGNITSV
-242 ADKTEKGTLTFADAK
+242 SDKEVKGELTFADAK
-257 TTVLELSK
+257 TTVNELSK

-272 KENGKRINVSGKVS
+272 KENGKRINISGKVS

-304 NATGQ
+304 NANGQ

-317 LDIVPSEFV
+317 LDVLPSEFV
-326 ETGKIIAF
+326 EVGTVIAF

-347 QVREYGEV
+347 QIREYGEV

-380 EVYTFEEV
+380 EVYTFNEV
-388 TVTEDAPEE
+388 STTESIPS
-397 TPEDVGA
+397 DVGA

>member
-1 MTMKFKDEIDK
+1 MVVKFKDDIENNVDK
-12 DVENLKNEY
+12 LKNEY
-21 FNAVRNEEDQEVVE
+21 FEAVRNDADPETIE
-35 NKYAEYMNAF
+35 NKYAEYMAAF
-45 SQSLHDKVLKE
+45 SSNLHD
-56 ARDEVHNTTTDKQ
+56 
-69 VRMNRGENILTAEEN
+69 NILKDAREEALN
-84 RFFSNLVEDEAN
+84 ANTDEQVLMKRGQNVLTSEEKRFFTNLVEDDAN
-96 LDTYKEELILP
+96 LDTYKEEIILP
-107 ESTVLRVFEDMQ
+107 ETTVSRVFEDMQ
-119 EQRPL
+119 SERPL

-131 LAGVK
+131 IAGIK

-150 GEIFGKIQGQIQAN
+150 GDIFGKIQGQIQAN
-164 FKEYTFS
+164 FREYTFS

-184 LLAFGPEWIERYV
+184 LLDFGPEWVERYV
-197 RMQLAEAMGT
+197 RLQLAEAMGA

-213 VKGNGSV
+213 VKGNGPV

-229 DMVKDDDGNITSV
+229 DMVKDDSGNITSV
-242 ADKTEKGTLTFADAK
+242 KDKTEKGKLTFADAK
-257 TTVLELSK
+257 TTVTELSN

-272 KENGKRINVSGKVS
+272 KEDGKRINISGKVS

-304 NATGQ
+304 NANGQ

-317 LDIVPSEFV
+317 LDILPSEFV
-326 ETGKIIAF
+326 EKGKIIAF

-347 QVREYGEV
+347 QIREYGEV

-380 EVYTFEEV
+380 EVYSFS
-388 TVTEDAPEE
+388 
-397 TPEDVGA
+397 DVVVAESDESDLSA

>member
-1 MTMKFKDEIDK
+1 MTMKFKDSINK

-21 FNAVRNEEDQEVVE
+21 FEAVRNDADSETIE
-35 NKYAEYMNAF
+35 NKYAEYMAAF
-45 SQSLHDKVLKE
+45 SSNLHD
-56 ARDEVHNTTTDKQ
+56 
-69 VRMNRGENILTAEEN
+69 NILKDAREEALN
-84 RFFSNLVEDEAN
+84 ANTDEQVLMKRGQNVLTSEEKRFFTNLVEDDAN
-96 LDTYKEELILP
+96 LDTYKEEIILP
-107 ESTVLRVFEDMQ
+107 ETTVSRVFEDMQ
-119 EQRPL
+119 SERPL

-131 LAGVK
+131 IAGIK

-164 FKEYTFS
+164 FREYTFS
-171 QNKLTAFAIVPKD
+171 QNKLTALAIVPKD
-184 LLAFGPEWIERYV
+184 LLDFGPEWVERYV
-197 RMQLAEAMGT
+197 RLQLAEAMGA

-213 VKGNGSV
+213 VKGNGPV

-229 DMVKDDDGNITSV
+229 DMVKDESGNITSV
-242 ADKTEKGTLTFADAK
+242 KDKTEKGKLTFVDAK
-257 TTVLELSK
+257 TTVTELSN

-272 KENGKRINVSGKVS
+272 KENGKRINISGKVS

-304 NATGQ
+304 NANGQ

-317 LDIVPSEFV
+317 LDILPSEFV
-326 ETGKIIAF
+326 EKGKIIAF

-347 QVREYGEV
+347 QIREYGEV

-380 EVYTFEEV
+380 EVYSFSDVVASDSEES
-388 TVTEDAPEE
+388 
-397 TPEDVGA
+397 DVGA

>member
-1 MTMKFKDEIDK
+1 MVVKFKDDIENNVDK
-12 DVENLKNEY
+12 LKNEY
-21 FNAVRNEEDQEVVE
+21 FEAVRNDADPETIE
-35 NKYAEYMNAF
+35 NKYAEYMAAF
-45 SQSLHDKVLKE
+45 SSNLHD
-56 ARDEVHNTTTDKQ
+56 
-69 VRMNRGENILTAEEN
+69 NILKDAREEALN
-84 RFFSNLVEDEAN
+84 ANTDEQVLMKRGQNVLTSEEKRFFTNLVEDDAN
-96 LDTYKEELILP
+96 LDTYKEEIILP
-107 ESTVLRVFEDMQ
+107 ETTVSRVFEDMQ
-119 EQRPL
+119 SERPL

-131 LAGVK
+131 IAGIK

-164 FKEYTFS
+164 FREYTFS

-184 LLAFGPEWIERYV
+184 LLDFGPEWVERYV
-197 RMQLAEAMGT
+197 RLQLAEAMGA

-213 VKGNGSV
+213 VKGNGPV

-229 DMVKDDDGNITSV
+229 DMVKDDSGNITSV
-242 ADKTEKGTLTFADAK
+242 KDKTEKGKLTFADAK
-257 TTVLELSK
+257 TTVTELSN

-272 KENGKRINVSGKVS
+272 KEDGKRINISGKVS

-304 NATGQ
+304 NANGQ

-317 LDIVPSEFV
+317 LDILPSEFV
-326 ETGKIIAF
+326 EKGKIIAF

-347 QVREYGEV
+347 QIREYGEA

-380 EVYTFEEV
+380 EVYSFS
-388 TVTEDAPEE
+388 
-397 TPEDVGA
+397 DVVVAESDESDLSA

>member
-1 MTMKFKDEIDK
+1 MVVKFKDDIENNVDK
-12 DVENLKNEY
+12 LKNEY
-21 FNAVRNEEDQEVVE
+21 FEAVRNDADPETIE
-35 NKYAEYMNAF
+35 NKYAEYMAAF
-45 SQSLHDKVLKE
+45 SSNLHD
-56 ARDEVHNTTTDKQ
+56 
-69 VRMNRGENILTAEEN
+69 NILKDAREEALN
-84 RFFSNLVEDEAN
+84 ANTDEQVLMKRGQNVLTSEEKRFFTNLVEDDAN
-96 LDTYKEELILP
+96 LDTYKEEIILP
-107 ESTVLRVFEDMQ
+107 ETTVSRVFEDMQ
-119 EQRPL
+119 SERPL

-131 LAGVK
+131 IAGIK

-164 FKEYTFS
+164 FREYTFS

-184 LLAFGPEWIERYV
+184 LLDFGPEWVERYV
-197 RMQLAEAMGT
+197 RLQLAEAMGA

-213 VKGNGSV
+213 VKGNGPV

-229 DMVKDDDGNITSV
+229 DMVKDDSDNITSV
-242 ADKTEKGTLTFADAK
+242 KDKTEKGKLTFADAK
-257 TTVLELSK
+257 TTVTELSN

-272 KENGKRINVSGKVS
+272 KEDGKRINISGKVS

-304 NATGQ
+304 NANGQ

-317 LDIVPSEFV
+317 LDILPSEFV
-326 ETGKIIAF
+326 EKGKIIAF

-347 QVREYGEV
+347 QIREYGEV

-380 EVYTFEEV
+380 EVYSFS
-388 TVTEDAPEE
+388 
-397 TPEDVGA
+397 DVVVAESDESDLSA

>member
-1 MTMKFKDEIDK
+1 MVVKFKDDIENNVDK
-12 DVENLKNEY
+12 LKNEY
-21 FNAVRNEEDQEVVE
+21 FEAVRNDADPETIE
-35 NKYAEYMNAF
+35 NKYAEYMAAF
-45 SQSLHDKVLKE
+45 SSNLHD
-56 ARDEVHNTTTDKQ
+56 
-69 VRMNRGENILTAEEN
+69 NILKDAREEALN
-84 RFFSNLVEDEAN
+84 ANTDEQVLMKRGQNVLTSEEKRFFTNLVEDDAN
-96 LDTYKEELILP
+96 LDTYKEEIILP
-107 ESTVLRVFEDMQ
+107 ETTVSRVFEDMQ
-119 EQRPL
+119 SERPL

-131 LAGVK
+131 IAGIK

-164 FKEYTFS
+164 FREYTFS

-184 LLAFGPEWIERYV
+184 LLDFGPEWVERYV
-197 RMQLAEAMGT
+197 RLQLAEAMGA

-213 VKGNGSV
+213 VKGNDPV

-229 DMVKDDDGNITSV
+229 DMVKDDSGNITSV
-242 ADKTEKGTLTFADAK
+242 KDKTEKGKLTFADAK
-257 TTVLELSK
+257 TTVTELSN

-272 KENGKRINVSGKVS
+272 KEDGKRINISGKVS

-304 NATGQ
+304 NANGQ

-317 LDIVPSEFV
+317 LDILPSEFV
-326 ETGKIIAF
+326 EKGKIIAF

-347 QVREYGEV
+347 QIREYGEV

-380 EVYTFEEV
+380 EVYSFS
-388 TVTEDAPEE
+388 
-397 TPEDVGA
+397 DVVVAESDESDLSA

>member
-1 MTMKFKDEIDK
+1 MTIKFKDSINK

-21 FNAVRNEEDQEVVE
+21 FEAVRNDADPETIE
-35 NKYAEYMNAF
+35 NKYAEYMAAF
-45 SQSLHDKVLKE
+45 SSNLHDNILKE
-56 ARDEVHNTTTDKQ
+56 AREEISNTNADERVLMERGHN
-69 VRMNRGENILTAEEN
+69 VLTSEEK
-84 RFFSNLVEDEAN
+84 RFFTNLVEDEAD
-96 LDTYKEELILP
+96 LDTYKEEVILP
-107 ESTVLRVFEDMQ
+107 ETTVLRVFEDMQ
-119 EQRPL
+119 SERPL

-131 LAGVK
+131 LSGIK
-136 TRIIAGDPDGAAMW
+136 TRIIAGDPEGAAMW

-164 FKEYTFS
+164 FREYTFS

-184 LLAFGPEWIERYV
+184 LLDFGPEWVERYV
-197 RMQLAEAMGT
+197 RLQLAEAMGA

-213 VKGNGSV
+213 VKGNGAV

-229 DMVKDDDGNITSV
+229 DMVKDEGGNITSV
-242 ADKTEKGTLTFADAK
+242 SDKEVKGELTFADAK
-257 TTVLELSK
+257 TTVNELSK

-272 KENGKRINVSGKVS
+272 KENGKRINISGKVS

-304 NATGQ
+304 NANGQ

-317 LDIVPSEFV
+317 LDVLPSEFV
-326 ETGKIIAF
+326 EVGTVIAF

-347 QVREYGEV
+347 QIREYGEV

-380 EVYTFEEV
+380 EVYTFNEV
-388 TVTEDAPEE
+388 STTESIPS
-397 TPEDVGA
+397 DVGA